1 MRHLPQPLKML
12 LVDAYA
18 LPVPVHYHLAGV
30 NVGRTTAGNIAV
42 ALDLANNVEGK
53 NIVTLL
59 YDRQDKY
66 DTPMPD

>member
-1 MRHLPQPLKML
+1 MMARRAK
-12 LVDAYA
+12 VAA
-18 LPVPVHYHLAGV
+18 LPDIGKTMARLLEAGV